1 MARFKVYKQS
11 EEDNNNDKKNT
22 NYTKKVLFHK
32 GKKLALVLVL
42 FFVVIVFAVGYR
54 IYIKNRVFSGY
65 DVVSIAKITQNI
77 DSRYLEFGN
86 NVLRYNMDGITCI
99 EKDNDKA
106 WEISYRMKYPIVAL
120 CGDYGAVA
128 SQKEDEIYV
137 FNKTGLMGRIDVNYP
152 IVDIDVSAHGVVAVN
167 MEYEGMNYVDIYE
180 CDGERKV
187 ASKTALE
194 GNGYPLDIALSYDG
208 QKLMVSYLDISE
220 EALKSSVVFY
230 NFSEV
235 GENYIWNMVG
245 AYDDYYEET
254 IIPQV
259 TFLNKDTA
267 CAVGDDRVTIFNMKE
282 IPEIRADIK
291 LTKELESFFAGEDYI
306 ALVFDNGD
314 NGGLYNV
321 EIYNTD
327 GQKQLDYEL
336 NKSYKALCFIEDYVL
351 IYNEYS
357 CVIFNM
363 TGKEVFSHTFDT
375 AVVLLEPLSLTEYIL
390 ITDSTLSEIKL
401 KQ

>member
-1 MARFKVYKQS
+1 MARFKVYRQS
-11 EEDNNNDKKNT
+11 EEDGNNKKDT

-42 FFVVIVFAVGYR
+42 FFVVIFFAVGYR

-86 NVLRYNMDGITCI
+86 NVLRYNMDGIVCL
-99 EKDNDKA
+99 EKDNDKV

-137 FNKTGLMGRIDVNYP
+137 FNRTGLMGRIDVNYP

-167 MEYEGMNYVDIYE
+167 MEYGGMNYVDIYE
-180 CDGERKV
+180 YDGKRKV

-208 QKLMVSYLDISE
+208 QKLMISYLDISE

-259 TFLNKDTA
+259 TFLNEDTA
-267 CAVGDDRVTIFNMKE
+267 CAVGDDRITIFNMKE

-314 NGGLYNV
+314 NGGLHKV
-321 EIYNTD
+321 EIYDTD

-336 NKSYKALCFIEDYVL
+336 DKSYKALRFIKDYIL

-357 CVIFNM
+357 CIIFDM
-363 TGKEVFSHTFDT
+363 SGKEVFSHTFDT